1 MSLFSRWC
9 CACAATLFA
18 VAPISAQTVH
28 TTHRLE
34 YHTVRYPQE
43 VTTYRLQYETHYR
56 KETRVSYKEVWEDQ
70 EQVRRYTVRKPVYE
84 TAERDENYVTYEPQT
99 TYRTEYEDRGQWE
112 EQQVC
117 QPGVVVNRPVYTP
130 PSWVVDP
137 ITGLMYL
144 QPGGYSFVAEQT
156 PAQMVTQRT
165 WKPMVV
171 EVQKPQTTYV
181 QKVVTRKV
189 PYQTLKYVDEVR
201 EERMPVRVC
210 KRVPVNE
217 TVDVPYQVEKVVP
230 VRETRYAERVE
241 ARWVPIDACTGQP
254 ITTQR
259 IEPIAPGPVTTQK
272 PTPAEGADAK
282 KNGEESVVSD
292 KDKQQGAAE
301 GDKSAADANKSDANK
316 NLEKPGLK
324 PGEQP
329 EDIGHEGGTKD
340 GAGEK

>member
-1 MSLFSRWC
+1 LV
-9 CACAATLFA
+9 
-18 VAPISAQTVH
+18 VALPVSAQTVH

-56 KETRVSYKEVWEDQ
+56 KETRVSYQETWEDQ
-70 EQVRRYTVRKPVYE
+70 EQVRRYVVRKPVYE
-84 TAERDENYVTYEPQT
+84 TAERDENHVTYEPQT

-137 ITGLMYL
+137 VTGLMYL
-144 QPGGYSFVAEQT
+144 QPGGYTVVAEQT
-156 PAQMVTQRT
+156 PSQLVTQRT

-189 PYQTLKYVDEVR
+189 PYQTLKYVDEVQ
-201 EERMPVRVC
+201 EERTPIRVC
-210 KRVPVNE
+210 KRVPVSE
-217 TVDVPYQVEKVVP
+217 TVEVPYQVEKLVP
-230 VRETRYAERVE
+230 LRETRYAERVE
-241 ARWVPIDACTGQP
+241 ARWVPVDACTGEP
-254 ITTQR
+254 ITTRR
-259 IEPIAPGPVTTQK
+259 IVPAPGPVTSQK
-272 PTPAEGADAK
+272 PTPAEGAQAK
-282 KNGEESVVSD
+282 KAGEESVVKGDGKQPAGEQGD
-292 KDKQQGAAE
+292 KDA
-301 GDKSAADANKSDANK
+301 AADANKK
-316 NLEKPGLK
+316 LGKPGIN
-324 PGEQP
+324 PAENP

-340 GAGEK
+340 GAADKTAAEKAAAEKAE